1 MLTELGIRDLAI
13 IDRLDLT
20 FAPGF
25 NVLTGETGAGKS
37 IIIDAVNLLL
47 GDRASADVV
56 RAGAERTVVEGEF
69 QLSAPLAACLA
80 PILAEHGLE
89 GDHPEL
95 LVLAREVRAN
105 GRSVARVNGRGVTTA
120 LLGEIGGLL
129 VDVHGQGE
137 HLSLLREREHVG
149 LLDRYAGLNGQA
161 AQVTDLARRVRGVRR
176 ELESLRQDERAR
188 ARRIDLLAYQAEEIR
203 AASLAPGEVEEL
215 EAERRRLANAEQLA
229 ELSHEALMMLSGG
242 DTLGEETGQAE
253 MGALDAL
260 GTAEQALSRLA
271 RVDPGATSLVEQLGE
286 AAALLDDLARELA
299 RYRDGIEFNPHRLAE
314 VEERVHLI
322 HGLQR
327 KYGETIADVLAY
339 GERAAAELD
348 TISHAEERIA
358 ALETEETRLLGEVGR
373 LGAALSAARRAAG
386 TRMARAIEGE
396 LADLQMAQARFAVQI
411 AWAADPAGAAVDSDA
426 AAQAGETPGRYAFE
440 NHGLDTVA
448 FLVSA
453 NPGEPLKPLA
463 KVASGGET
471 SRLMLALK
479 TVLGRA
485 DETPTLIFDEID
497 QGIGGRVGGT
507 VGRKLWGLTRE
518 QRSEGAEEPGSRGAG
533 EPRSRGAEEPRSRGA
548 EEPSAIS
555 HQPSAIGHQVL
566 CITHLPQL
574 AAYGDAHF
582 HVTKRIAGERTVT
595 EVRILAGD
603 GRVTELA
610 SMMGADSEAGR
621 TSVTEMMA
629 DVGDVKTRI

>member
-1 MLTELGIRDLAI
+1 MLTELRIRDLAI
-13 IDRLDLT
+13 IDQLDLI

-56 RAGAERTVVEGEF
+56 RAGAERTEVEGVF
-69 QLSAPLAACLA
+69 QFNPAVSARLTPLLTA
-80 PILAEHGLE
+80 HGLE
-89 GDHPEL
+89 GDQPDL

-105 GRSVARVNGRGVTTA
+105 GRSVARINGRGVTTA
-120 LLGEIGGLL
+120 LLGEIGGQL

-149 LLDRYAGLNGQA
+149 LLDRYAGLNGEV
-161 AQVTDLARRVRGVRR
+161 AQVADLARRVRGVRR
-176 ELESLRQDERAR
+176 ELEGLRQDERER
-188 ARRIDLLAYQAEEIR
+188 VRRIDLLAYQVEEIR
-203 AASLAPGEVEEL
+203 SANLAPEEAEAL

-229 ELSHEALMMLSGG
+229 ELSSEALAMLSGG
-242 DTLGEETGQAE
+242 DMLGEEAGQGSL
-253 MGALDAL
+253 GALDAL

-271 RVDPGATSLVEQLGE
+271 RLDSGAAPLVEQLSE

-299 RYRDGIEFNPHRLAE
+299 HYRDGIEFNPHRLAE

-327 KYGETIADVLAY
+327 KYGDAVPDVLAY
-339 GERAAAELD
+339 GERAAAELEA
-348 TISHAEERIA
+348 ISHAEERIA
-358 ALETEETRLLGEVGR
+358 GLEAEEVELLAELGR

-386 TRMARAIEGE
+386 ERMARAIEAE
-396 LADLQMAQARFAVQI
+396 LADLQMAKARFAASVS
-411 AWAADPAGAAVDSDA
+411 WTPDLSGAIVGIDA
-426 AAQAGETPGRYAFE
+426 ASVAGQTAGRFSFDS
-440 NHGLDTVA
+440 HGLDTVA

-507 VGRKLWGLTRE
+507 VGRKLWGLTRGQE
-518 QRSEGAEEPGSRGAG
+518 SGTSFQLPASS
-533 EPRSRGAEEPRSRGA
+533 
-548 EEPSAIS
+548 
-555 HQPSAIGHQVL
+555 HQVL

-574 AAYGDAHF
+574 AAYGDAHY
-582 HVTKRIAGERTVT
+582 HVAKHIAGERTVT
-595 EVRILAGD
+595 EVRALAGEE
-603 GRVTELA
+603 RVTELA
-610 SMMGADSEAGR
+610 QMMGADSAAGR
-621 TSVTEMMA
+621 TSVAEMMA
-629 DVGDVKTRI
+629 EVLDAKKRN

>member
-56 RAGAERTVVEGEF
+56 RAGAERTEVEGMF
-69 QLSAPLAACLA
+69 QLSTAAAARVASL
-80 PILAEHGLE
+80 LSENGLE
-89 GDHPEL
+89 GDQPDL

-149 LLDRYAGLNGQA
+149 LLDRYAGLNGEA
-161 AQVTDLARRVRGVRR
+161 SRVADLARRVRSVRK
-176 ELESLRQDERAR
+176 ELESQRQDERER
-188 ARRIDLLAYQAEEIR
+188 ARRIDLLAYQVEEIR
-203 AASLAPGEVEEL
+203 AASLAPGEAETL
-215 EAERRRLANAEQLA
+215 EVERRRLANAEHLA
-229 ELSHEALMMLSGG
+229 ELSSETLAMLSGG
-242 DTLGEETGQAE
+242 DMLGDEAGQ
-253 MGALDAL
+253 GALGARDAL
-260 GTAEQALSRLA
+260 GTAEQALSRLV
-271 RVDPGATSLVEQLGE
+271 RLDPGATSLVEQLGE

-299 RYRDGIEFNPHRLAE
+299 RYRDAIEFNPHRLAE

-327 KYGETIADVLAY
+327 KYGDTIADVLAY
-339 GERAAAELD
+339 GERAAAELEV
-348 TISHAEERIA
+348 ISHAEERIA
-358 ALETEETRLLGEVGR
+358 TLESEELSLLGEIGR
-373 LGAALSAARRAAG
+373 LGANLSRARRAAG
-386 TRMARAIEGE
+386 ATMARAIEIE
-396 LADLQMAQARFAVQI
+396 LADLQMAQARFAVVI
-411 AWAADPAGAAVDSDA
+411 RWESDSTGALVDTEAAVV
-426 AAQAGETPGRYAFE
+426 AGEAPGRYAFA
-440 NHGLDTVA
+440 NHGLDNVA

-463 KVASGGET
+463 RVASGGET

-507 VGRKLWGLTRE
+507 VGRKLWGLTRR
-518 QRSEGAEEPGSRGAG
+518 QGPGIRGQGSGAG
-533 EPRSRGAEEPRSRGA
+533 DQEPASSFQLPAS
-548 EEPSAIS
+548 S
-555 HQPSAIGHQVL
+555 HQVL

-574 AAYGDAHF
+574 AAYGDAHL
-582 HVTKRIAGERTVT
+582 HVTKHVVGQRTVT
-595 EVRILAGD
+595 EVRSLVGD
-603 GRVTELA
+603 DRVAELA
-610 SMMGADSEAGR
+610 QMMGADSAAGR
-621 TSVTEMMA
+621 SSVAEMMA
-629 DVGDVKTRI
+629 EVTDAKQCR

>member
-1 MLTELGIRDLAI
+1 MLTELSIRDLAI

-47 GDRASADVV
+47 GDRASTDVV
-56 RAGAERTVVEGEF
+56 RAGAERTEVEGSF
-69 QLSAPLAACLA
+69 QLAPSVAARLA

-89 GDHPEL
+89 GDQPDL

-120 LLGEIGGLL
+120 LLGEIGGQL

-137 HLSLLREREHVG
+137 HLSLLREREHGG
-149 LLDRYAGLNGQA
+149 LLDRYAGLGSEV
-161 AQVTDLARRVRGVRR
+161 AQVAALARRVRGVRR
-176 ELESLRQDERAR
+176 ELEGLRQDERER
-188 ARRIDLLAYQAEEIR
+188 ARRIDLLAYQVEEIR
-203 AASLAPGEVEEL
+203 TANLAPDEAEAL

-229 ELSHEALMMLSGG
+229 ELSNEALVRLSGG
-242 DTLGEETGQAE
+242 DMLGEEAGQAAQ
-253 MGALDAL
+253 GALDAL

-271 RVDPGATSLVEQLGE
+271 RLDSGATPLVEQLSE

-299 RYRDGIEFNPHRLAE
+299 HYRDGIEFNPHRLAE

-327 KYGETIADVLAY
+327 KYGDTIADVLAY
-339 GERAAAELD
+339 GERAAAELEA
-348 TISHAEERIA
+348 ISHAEERIA
-358 ALETEETRLLGEVGR
+358 GLEAEEAELLVELGR

-386 TRMARAIEGE
+386 ERMARAIEAE
-396 LADLQMAQARFAVQI
+396 LADLQMAKARFAASISWTQDSSGALVG
-411 AWAADPAGAAVDSDA
+411 ADSAAVAGQTAGRFSFDS
-426 AAQAGETPGRYAFE
+426 
-440 NHGLDTVA
+440 HGLDAVA

-507 VGRKLWGLTRE
+507 VGRKLWGLTFD
-518 QRSEGAEEPGSRGAG
+518 EGRRTNDEN
-533 EPRSRGAEEPRSRGA
+533 
-548 EEPSAIS
+548 PSSSIL
-555 HQPSAIGHQVL
+555 HPSSHQVL

-574 AAYGDAHF
+574 AAYGDSHY
-582 HVTKRIAGERTVT
+582 HVAKHITGERTVT
-595 EVRILAGD
+595 EVRSLTGD
-603 GRVTELA
+603 DRVTELA
-610 SMMGADSEAGR
+610 QMMGADSAAGR

-629 DVGDVKTRI
+629 EVLDAKKRR

>member
-1 MLTELGIRDLAI
+1 MLTELRIRDLAI
-13 IDRLDLT
+13 IDQLDLT

-47 GDRASADVV
+47 GDRASAEVV
-56 RAGAERTVVEGEF
+56 RAGAERTEVEGVF
-69 QLSAPLAACLA
+69 QLGVPLAARLA
-80 PILAEHGLE
+80 PLLVEHGLE
-89 GDHPEL
+89 GDQPDL

-149 LLDRYAGLNGQA
+149 LLDRYVGLNGEA
-161 AQVTDLARRVRGVRR
+161 AQVADLARRVRGVRR
-176 ELESLRQDERAR
+176 ELESLKQDERER
-188 ARRIDLLAYQAEEIR
+188 ARRIDLLAYQVEEIR
-203 AASLAPGEVEEL
+203 AATLAPDEAETL

-229 ELSHEALMMLSGG
+229 ELSNEALIMLSGG
-242 DTLGEETGQAE
+242 DMLGEEASQGSL
-253 MGALDAL
+253 GALDAL
-260 GTAEQALSRLA
+260 GRAEQAISRLA
-271 RVDPGATSLVEQLGE
+271 RLDPGAAPLVEQMGE

-299 RYRDGIEFNPHRLAE
+299 RYRDAVEFNPHRLAE

-322 HGLQR
+322 HSLQR
-327 KYGETIADVLAY
+327 KYGDTIPDVLAY
-339 GERAAAELD
+339 GERAAAELE

-358 ALETEETRLLGEVGR
+358 GLVAEETELLVELGR
-373 LGAALSAARRAAG
+373 LGAALSVARRGAG
-386 TRMARAIEGE
+386 ERMARAVETE
-396 LADLQMAQARFAVQI
+396 LADLQMAKARFAATI
-411 AWAADPAGAAVDSDA
+411 SWTEDPSGAIVDADA
-426 AAQAGETPGRYAFE
+426 AALAGQVPGRFSFDS
-440 NHGLDTVA
+440 HGLDAVA

-507 VGRKLWGLTRE
+507 VGLKLWGLTRG
-518 QRSEGAEEPGSRGAG
+518 QGSGDRGQG
-533 EPRSRGAEEPRSRGA
+533 SGDRRQG
-548 EEPSAIS
+548 SAS
-555 HQPSAIGHQVL
+555 GFQPSASSSRLPGHQVL

-582 HVTKRIAGERTVT
+582 YVAKHVAGERTVT
-595 EVRILAGD
+595 EVRALTGEE
-603 GRVTELA
+603 RVTELA
-610 SMMGADSEAGR
+610 QMLGAESAAGR

-629 DVGDVKTRI
+629 QVMDAKQRR

>member
-1 MLTELGIRDLAI
+1 MLTELRIRDLAI
-13 IDRLDLT
+13 IDRLDLM

-56 RAGAERTVVEGEF
+56 RAGAERTEVEGSF
-69 QLSAPLAACLA
+69 QLAPSAALRLTPTLT
-80 PILAEHGLE
+80 EHGLE
-89 GDHPEL
+89 GDQPDL

-105 GRSVARVNGRGVTTA
+105 GRSVARINGRGVTTA

-149 LLDRYAGLNGQA
+149 LLDRYAGLNGEA
-161 AQVTDLARRVRGVRR
+161 AQVADLARRVRGVRR
-176 ELESLRQDERAR
+176 ELESLRQDERER
-188 ARRIDLLAYQAEEIR
+188 ARRIDLLAYQVEEIR
-203 AASLAPGEVEEL
+203 AANLAPDEAEAL

-229 ELSHEALMMLSGG
+229 ELSSEALVRLSGG
-242 DTLGEETGQAE
+242 DMLGEEAGQ
-253 MGALDAL
+253 GPLSALDAL
-260 GTAEQALSRLA
+260 GMAEQALSRLG
-271 RVDPGATSLVEQLGE
+271 RLDPGAASLGEQLSE

-299 RYRDGIEFNPHRLAE
+299 HYHDGIEFNPHRLAE

-322 HGLQR
+322 HSLQR

-339 GERAAAELD
+339 GARAAIELE
-348 TISHAEERIA
+348 TISHAEERIT
-358 ALETEETRLLGEVGR
+358 ALESEEKRVLGEIGR
-373 LGAALSAARRAAG
+373 LSAALSAARRVAG
-386 TRMARAIEGE
+386 ATMARAIEVE
-396 LADLQMAQARFAVQI
+396 LADLQMAQARFAVEI
-411 AWAADPAGAAVDSDA
+411 RWEADPTGALVDADA
-426 AAQAGETPGRYAFE
+426 AAAAGEMAGRYAFA

-507 VGRKLWGLTRE
+507 VGRKLWGLTRRQE
-518 QRSEGAEEPGSRGAG
+518 SGIRNQEPGVSLQLPA
-533 EPRSRGAEEPRSRGA
+533 SS
-548 EEPSAIS
+548 
-555 HQPSAIGHQVL
+555 HQVL

-582 HVTKRIAGERTVT
+582 HVAKRVAGERTVT
-595 EVRILAGD
+595 EVRALAGEE
-603 GRVTELA
+603 RVSELA
-610 SMMGADSEAGR
+610 QMMGADSVAGR

-629 DVGDVKTRI
+629 EVLDAKKRD

>member
-1 MLTELGIRDLAI
+1 MLAELRIRDLAI
-13 IDRLDLT
+13 IDALDLA
-20 FAPGF
+20 FGPGF

-47 GDRASADVV
+47 GDRASQEVV
-56 RAGAERTVVEGEF
+56 RAGAERTEVEGTF
-69 QLSAPLAACLA
+69 QFSASAAERLASL
-80 PILAEHGLE
+80 LAESGLE
-89 GDHPEL
+89 GDTPDL

-149 LLDRYAGLNGQA
+149 LLDRYAGLNGEVN
-161 AQVTDLARRVRGVRR
+161 QVADLVRHVRGIRR
-176 ELESLRQDERAR
+176 ELDGLRQDERER
-188 ARRIDLLAYQAEEIR
+188 ARRIDLLAYQVEEIR
-203 AASLAPGEVEEL
+203 AASLAPDEAEAL

-229 ELSHEALMMLSGG
+229 ELSNEALVMLSGG
-242 DTLGEETGQAE
+242 DMLGEEAGPGSQ
-253 MGALDAL
+253 GALDAL
-260 GTAEQALSRLA
+260 GTAEQSLSRLA
-271 RVDPGATSLVEQLGE
+271 RVDPEATSLVEQLGE

-299 RYRDGIEFNPHRLAE
+299 HYRDGIESNPHRLVE

-327 KYGETIADVLAY
+327 KYGETIADILAY
-339 GERAAAELD
+339 GERAAAELE

-358 ALETEETRLLGEVGR
+358 GLEAEEAELLTELGR
-373 LGAALSAARRAAG
+373 LGSALSAARRAAG
-386 TRMARAIEGE
+386 ERMARAIEAE
-396 LADLQMAQARFAVQI
+396 LDDLQMAKSRFAVSI
-411 AWAADPAGAAVDSDA
+411 SWTADSSGAVVDADA
-426 AAQAGETPGRYAFE
+426 AAVAGQTVGRFSFDG
-440 NHGLDTVA
+440 HGLDTVA

-507 VGRKLWGLTRE
+507 VGRKLWGLTRGQE
-518 QRSEGAEEPGSRGAG
+518 TGARQQGPASTPAVQAVQLPFSSSRL
-533 EPRSRGAEEPRSRGA
+533 P
-548 EEPSAIS
+548 
-555 HQPSAIGHQVL
+555 GHQVL

-574 AAYGDAHF
+574 AAYGDAHYNVAK
-582 HVTKRIAGERTVT
+582 HIAGERTVT
-595 EVRILAGD
+595 EVRVLAGEE
-603 GRVTELA
+603 RVTELA
-610 SMMGADSEAGR
+610 QMMGADSESGR
-621 TSVTEMMA
+621 ASVAEIMA
-629 DVGDVKTRI
+629 EVNTAKRAQQRG